1 MSPELVFER
10 YGNKASNSGVSRY
23 AIAPDAIHVQFHG
36 DRVYVYSNQMPG
48 PEHVERMKQLARRGI
63 GLSTYISQQVQH
75 RYERWY
81 SARPDP
87 SS

>member
-1 MSPELVFER
+1 MSPKLHFEQ
-10 YGNKASNSGVSRY
+10 YGNRATNSGVSRY

-36 DRVYVYSNQMPG
+36 GRIYVYSNGMPG
-48 PEHVERMKQLARRGI
+48 PEHVERMKRLARQGF

-75 RYERWY
+75 HYERWY
-81 SARPDP
+81 SEQPDP